1 MKSEL
6 EVFFRSES
14 FFAFFALSLSL
25 SLFFLFFFSVVS
37 AASSPSTQL
46 FPGANE
52 LR

>member
-25 SLFFLFFFSVVS
+25 SFLFFFSFFS